1 MNWFIAFQIV
11 TTWHFRF
18 FFGYS
23 YFFII
28 RTVWMC
34 HGCLTLPAIFLFN
47 LSMFRLFHCHW
58 LKCVTI
64 RTELCDLGIL
74 TVYYLIH
81 SFWLPLMIFFIKP
94 RRGIGFLRPVQS
106 VPITNK
112 VVSSSPV
119 HGEVYSIQHYVIKFG
134 SDLQGRWF
142 SPLSSTNKTDHH
154 DIAKIL
160 LKVAL
165 NTPSQPNQR
174 SALNWQNAVSIH
186 QVECQVWPS
195 YIKFI
200 I

>member
-1 MNWFIAFQIV
+1 MDWISFKKLYCDELIYSFSDRDDFAFQI
-11 TTWHFRF
+11 F
-18 FFGYS
+18 FLYS
-23 YFFII
+23 YFLII

-34 HGCLTLPAIFLFN
+34 HGCLALPAIFLFN

-58 LKCVTI
+58 LQCVTI

-142 SPLSSTNKTDHH
+142 LRFP
-154 DIAKIL
+154 
-160 LKVAL
+160 
-165 NTPSQPNQR
+165 PP
-174 SALNWQNAVSIH
+174 
-186 QVECQVWPS
+186 
-195 YIKFI
+195 IKLTTTI
-200 I
+200 

>member
-18 FFGYS
+18 FFWYS

-112 VVSSSPV
+112 VVSTIEPRSWRGVLDTTLCDKVWQWLARSV
-119 HGEVYSIQHYVIKFG
+119 V
-134 SDLQGRWF
+134 F
-142 SPLSSTNKTDHH
+142 SASL
-154 DIAKIL
+154 
-160 LKVAL
+160 
-165 NTPSQPNQR
+165 
-174 SALNWQNAVSIH
+174 H
-186 QVECQVWPS
+186 Q
-195 YIKFI
+195 
-200 I
+200 